1 MIGISAFMHT
11 DAKEETMMKRW
22 PPFSVLFGLLVL
34 FPSVMLAQNYPTKPI
49 TLVVPFGAG
58 APSDAV
64 ARFLA
69 DRAAKLLGTT
79 MLIEYKAGANGAIA
93 SREVAKATPDGYT
106 LILNSNSG
114 AAANVHLYKVLHYDP
129 VKDFAPITSLT
140 RNPSCRIM
148 MLCF

>member
-1 MIGISAFMHT
+1 MHT

-69 DRAAKLLGTT
+69 
-79 MLIEYKAGANGAIA
+79 E
-93 SREVAKATPDGYT
+93 P
-106 LILNSNSG
+106 
-114 AAANVHLYKVLHYDP
+114 
-129 VKDFAPITSLT
+129 
-140 RNPSCRIM
+140 
-148 MLCF
+148 